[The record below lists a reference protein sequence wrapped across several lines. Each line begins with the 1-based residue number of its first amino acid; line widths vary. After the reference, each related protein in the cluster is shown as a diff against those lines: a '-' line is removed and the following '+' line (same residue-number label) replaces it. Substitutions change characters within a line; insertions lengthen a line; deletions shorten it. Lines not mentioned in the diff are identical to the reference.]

1 MPQIIALSHQKGG
14 VGKSTL
20 TFNLANEFK
29 DHLKT
34 IVVDLDPQGT
44 ISQLSGK
51 VKEFEII
58 SFKEDLKELKLLPC
72 DVVLVDTP
80 PYLSS
85 HLAELFKL
93 SDLIIVPTK
102 VGIADVMAIRATIK
116 IIEEVK
122 KTNQALIVLNMVKS
136 NTSLTEEIKNIVKE
150 HSIELAKTQ
159 IIDRVSYVRSLLSK
173 GVKSDKKA
181 IEEMET
187 LVEEIVKK
195 LKNKTVNN

>member
-1 MPQIIALSHQKGG
+1 MPQIIVLSHQKGG

-34 IVVDLDPQGT
+34 VVVDLDPQGT

-58 SFKEDLKELKLLPC
+58 HFKKDLKELNLLPY
-72 DVVLVDTP
+72 DIVLVDTP
-80 PYLSS
+80 PYLSA

-93 SDLIIVPTK
+93 ANLIIVPTK

-122 KTNQALIVLNMVKS
+122 KSNQALIVLNMVKS
-136 NTSLTEEIKNIVKE
+136 NTSLTQEIKTIVKE
-150 HSIELAKTQ
+150 HSIDLAKTQ
-159 IIDRVSYVRSLLSK
+159 VVDRVSYIRSLLSK
-173 GVKSDKKA
+173 GIKGDKKA
-181 IEEMET
+181 NEEMKN

-195 LKNKTVNN
+195 LKNKTINN